1 MITNRDL
8 NEQYS
13 LFAQNI
19 KRKRIEKHLTQEK
32 LAEICDISLSY
43 IKQIENVKEYKN
55 ITLTIMLKLSKAL
68 DTNIAGLFEKEVRK
82 SSKNSHQ
89 KKVR

>member
-1 MITNRDL
+1 MITNKDL

-19 KRKRIEKHLTQEK
+19 KRKRKEKHLTQEK

-43 IKQIENVKEYKN
+43 IKQIENVNEYKN
-55 ITLTIMLKLSKAL
+55 ITLTIMLKISKAL
-68 DTNIAGLFEKEVRK
+68 DTNIASLFQVEDKNTKEKNK
-82 SSKNSHQ
+82 
-89 KKVR
+89 

>member
-19 KRKRIEKHLTQEK
+19 KRKRIEKHLTQ
-32 LAEICDISLSY
+32 EICDISLSY